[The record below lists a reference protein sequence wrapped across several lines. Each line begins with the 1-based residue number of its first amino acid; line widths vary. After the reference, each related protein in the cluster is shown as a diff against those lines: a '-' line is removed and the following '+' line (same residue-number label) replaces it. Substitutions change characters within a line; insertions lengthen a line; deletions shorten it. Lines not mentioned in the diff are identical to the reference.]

1 VKRESWSDIL
11 GSAKANKDNEQEL
24 RELVERK
31 IELEEEPLIRKKQVE
46 GKKSQD
52 EVARIDSWLNRIR
65 AKPAWVLDHAKVRAR
80 FSLLLFVFLIFA
92 SYVLLYLTFEPY
104 EIGIKAHFASLGI
117 ILATA
122 MMLDGMLVSF
132 YSKKWVLFS
141 LTGVALICLLIA
153 HLQLGIIRGQLFL
166 TLGTASESFYQI
178 TSRLLAIALPLLALG
193 VELAAGLTLF
203 RVIEWLYSPEVRA
216 HRRREKEMRN
226 MIACDMEINVRRN
239 RPKVVAAEFA
249 IRLRQAAKKRLS
261 GEMKWAIALPI
272 IILIVILLSL
282 AAGRAFGEELEKN
295 TVILTDLTKSVGP
308 DECAQNAKAVEA
320 CLRAAGPGEKITV
333 LAITDRSFAK
343 SLILLRGRTGEKP
356 GYFKEKLKEER
367 QSLVSEWQEK
377 AKELKPAFLNS
388 DVIGAIAIAQI
399 FLEEGSGQ
407 EKRLLIFSDMRHV
420 TKALDLES
428 PQELNPAELLAT
440 AEKRGMIPPLSNVDV
455 FALGVLTDNKSPSYW
470 LALKAFWKGFFGK
483 AGASLKKY
491 SVTREVN

>member
-1 VKRESWSDIL
+1 MKRYWWSDIL
-11 GSAKANKDNEQEL
+11 GSVKVNKNSEQEL
-24 RELVERK
+24 RELLEKK
-31 IELEEEPLIRKKQVE
+31 IELEEEPRIREDQVR
-46 GKKSQD
+46 GRKSQD
-52 EVARIDSWLNRIR
+52 EVSRIDGWLNKIKAKPEWVLEIARIRGRVGL
-65 AKPAWVLDHAKVRAR
+65 A
-80 FSLLLFVFLIFA
+80 LFFFLVMA
-92 SYVLLYLTFEPY
+92 SFVLLYLTFEPY

-122 MMLDGMLVSF
+122 LMLDGMLVSF

-141 LTGVALICLLIA
+141 LTGLALVCLLVA
-153 HLQLGIIRGQLFL
+153 HIQLGLVRGELFR
-166 TLGTASESFYQI
+166 TLGTSSESFYQT
-178 TSRLLAIALPLLALG
+178 TSRLLTIALPMLALG

-226 MIACDMEINVRRN
+226 MIARDMEINVRRN
-239 RPKVVAAEFA
+239 RPKVVGAEFA

-272 IILIVILLSL
+272 IILIIILLSL
-282 AAGRAFGEELEKN
+282 AAGRAFGAELEKN

-308 DECAQNAKAVEA
+308 DACAQNAKAVEA
-320 CLRAAGPGEKITV
+320 CLNATGPGEKITV
-333 LAITDRSFAK
+333 LAITDRSFGK
-343 SLILLRGRTGEKP
+343 PVILLRGMTGLKP

-367 QSLVSEWQEK
+367 QSLVNEWREK
-377 AKELKPAFLNS
+377 AKQIKPAFLNS

-407 EKRLLIFSDMRHV
+407 GKRLIIFSDMRHV

-428 PQELNPAELLAT
+428 PQEINAQEFLARV
-440 AEKRGMIPPLSNVDV
+440 EKLGAIPSLKNVDV
-455 FALGVLTDNKSPSYW
+455 YALAVLTDDKSPSYW